1 MDGDKD
7 SKFRFGRPLPPLSSE
22 AGKNKLLL
30 SGVVGGSIVA
40 IVPNKKSVW
49 AGQAGAAA
57 GVWFNKGIGWD
68 RKNMSVVSLVRDIGC
83 CLHDP
88 NKTPNYTGHHLCAE
102 AAALWALDRN
112 VFWAQAKKWHRIAS
126 DQEVEEEEHSEEEFA
141 ATAAA
146 VHKSEEADALE
157 KREHQLEDAE
167 EEKMEIE
174 AALAEVQETLKAQRA
189 AHEIVD
195 RVEQHVKEDM
205 VKHERDLNQSVVVVV
220 EYKNEGDDS
229 ETTKYTFFLTLCFL

>member
-1 MDGDKD
+1 VD
-7 SKFRFGRPLPPLSSE
+7 
-22 AGKNKLLL
+22 
-30 SGVVGGSIVA
+30 GSIVA
-40 IVPNKKSVW
+40 IVPNKNSVW
-49 AGQAGAAA
+49 SGQAGATA

-68 RKNMSVVSLVRDIGC
+68 GKNMSVVSLVREIGC

-102 AAALWALDRN
+102 AAAIWALDRN

-126 DQEVEEEEHSEEEFA
+126 DQEEEEEEHPGEEFA

-146 VHKSEEADALE
+146 VHKSEQADGIRPDTLDWEEDAE
-157 KREHQLEDAE
+157 KREHQLDAE

-189 AHEIVD
+189 AHEIVNG
-195 RVEQHVKEDM
+195 VEQHVKEDM
-205 VKHERDLNQSVVVVV
+205 AKHERHLKQSVVVVV

-229 ETTKYTFFLTLCFL
+229 ETTKYKRFFFFFLLILRNTTQSFSVMLYFLT